1 MTTFSATPEQILAG
15 ESLTYG
21 GACTRTCSATG
32 RTLRE
37 GDEVVIHVDRHQ
49 SIDAWGIVGVYDAT
63 NARKVEL
70 HGKPDHDE
78 ILATG
83 RLAVASDCA
92 TQEAALILRDVDVR
106 NHRHVGDSRS
116 E

>member
-1 MTTFSATPEQILAG
+1 MTTFSATPAQILAG

-21 GACTRTCSATG
+21 GACTLTCSATG

-37 GDEVVIHVDRHQ
+37 GDEVLVHVDRHQ
-49 SIDAWGIVGVYDAT
+49 SIDAWHMVGVYSIDA
-63 NARKVEL
+63 RDVEL

-78 ILATG
+78 ILARG

-92 TQEAALILRDVDVR
+92 TQDAELILRGVEVL
-106 NHRHVGDSRS
+106 NARHVGDGRG